1 MVFSLYNPAIV
12 YGNLELAPPIELQLV
27 STERSHSNEQEDGL
41 NLVKI
46 PLQTHLM
53 TKGSTSC
60 QNQNKTIKILQHT
73 LNTSVCCS
81 VTVHTGP

>member
-27 STERSHSNEQEDGL
+27 STERSHYNEQEDGL
-41 NLVKI
+41 NLFKI

-53 TKGSTSC
+53 IQLPVK
-60 QNQNKTIKILQHT
+60 NKIKPPKLC
-73 LNTSVCCS
+73 NT
-81 VTVHTGP
+81 H